1 MLVILKKL
9 STHFIGDYVL
19 INSPFEKIKLTF
31 VVYIY
36 ILIPLN
42 PLIAIESKE
51 FLEIDTLVMR
61 CYKDIKS
68 CKEALFKINDY
79 QKSAAINKKFS
90 CQTRLLG
97 LEANL
102 IMAMNSNF
110 KRKEAKSIID
120 SIKKYC

>member
-1 MLVILKKL
+1 ML
-9 STHFIGDYVL
+9 S
-19 INSPFEKIKLTF
+19 NPFKKIKF
-31 VVYIY
+31 VSLLFIY
-36 ILIPLN
+36 IFIPLN
-42 PLIAIESKE
+42 PLRANYSNDY
-51 FLEIDTLVMR
+51 LEIDMLVLR

-68 CKEALFKINDY
+68 CKKALFKINEY
-79 QKSAAINKKFS
+79 QKNAAKNKKFS

-120 SIKKYC
+120 AIKKYC

>member
-1 MLVILKKL
+1 MANEYKN
-9 STHFIGDYVL
+9 Y
-19 INSPFEKIKLTF
+19 
-31 VVYIY
+31 
-36 ILIPLN
+36 
-42 PLIAIESKE
+42 
-51 FLEIDTLVMR
+51 LEIDRMVFR
-61 CYKDIKS
+61 CYKNIKY

-79 QKSAAINKKFS
+79 QKTAAINKKFS

>member
-19 INSPFEKIKLTF
+19 ISSPFEKIKLTF

>member
-1 MLVILKKL
+1 M
-9 STHFIGDYVL
+9 IGDYVL
-19 INSPFEKIKLTF
+19 ISSPFEKIKLTF

-110 KRKEAKSIID
+110 KRKEVQSIID